1 MNFVRKSLYKL
12 SGSIYN
18 IFKKAKKMKEILIF
32 GSCEALDMDLLHA
45 MGEKFCLVPV
55 QNNTKELKKE
65 NFGAAV
71 AFIRRPSDLDGIHP
85 SLPLVVVAGSAGDEN
100 IRRAVESGAKYFFV
114 SPVPIKLFMTRL
126 DDLLK
131 AA

>member
-1 MNFVRKSLYKL
+1 
-12 SGSIYN
+12 
-18 IFKKAKKMKEILIF
+18 MKEILIF

-45 MGEKFCLVPV
+45 MEEKFCLVPV

-71 AFIRRPSDLDGIHP
+71 AFIRRPSDLDGFNP
-85 SLPLVVVAGSAGDEN
+85 CTPLVVVAGSAGDEN
-100 IRRAVESGAKYFFV
+100 IRRAVESGATYFFV
-114 SPVPIKLFMTRL
+114 SPVPMELFMTRL
-126 DDLLK
+126 DDLLR

>member
-1 MNFVRKSLYKL
+1 MIFVRESLYKL
-12 SGSIYN
+12 SKLIYN

-45 MGEKFCLVPV
+45 MEEKFCLVPV

-71 AFIRRPSDLDGIHP
+71 AFIRRPSDLDGFNP
-85 SLPLVVVAGSAGDEN
+85 CTPLVVVAGSAGDEN
-100 IRRAVESGAKYFFV
+100 IRRAVESG
-114 SPVPIKLFMTRL
+114 
-126 DDLLK
+126 
-131 AA
+131 